1 MKPITEAA
9 GRWFT
14 LGFLVVAAAGCS
26 SKDQSAKAAAEEL
39 QKSFAKADASI
50 TQEVVQAG
58 MALQESNY
66 VQAML
71 IMNRVVQEQ
80 PVNEA
85 QKKAVDALI
94 IQARQAIQKDP
105 KIDGP
110 ELYKAMSDLT
120 ERVHGEN

>member
-1 MKPITEAA
+1 MKPMTKAA
-9 GRWFT
+9 GRCLT
-14 LGFLVVAAAGCS
+14 VAFLVVAGCS

-58 MALQESNY
+58 LALQESNY

-80 PVNEA
+80 PVNEE

-105 KIDGP
+105 KVDGP

-120 ERVHGEN
+120 VRVHGEN

>member
-1 MKPITEAA
+1 MKQMTKAA
-9 GRWFT
+9 GRCFALT
-14 LGFLVVAAAGCS
+14 ALVVAAAGCR

-71 IMNRVVQEQ
+71 IMNRVVQNQ

-85 QKKAVDALI
+85 QKKAVDTLI
-94 IQARQAIQKDP
+94 IQARQAIQRNP

-120 ERVHGEN
+120 VRVHGEN